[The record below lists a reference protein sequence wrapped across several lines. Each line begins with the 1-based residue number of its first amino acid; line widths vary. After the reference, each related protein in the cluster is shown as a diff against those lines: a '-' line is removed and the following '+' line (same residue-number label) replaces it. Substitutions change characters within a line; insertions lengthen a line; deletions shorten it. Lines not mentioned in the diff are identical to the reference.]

1 MTILRR
7 NDRGVVFDKQ
17 EISRNAETDQW
28 SQMAGSFL
36 MLAEREMS
44 AFVSAVDE
52 LFGAEQARQ
61 SAADWIEE
69 LELMDWPTG
78 ESIPNWRQVTL
89 GASVR
94 LSALRCGKFGKGLR
108 KVGN

>member
-7 NDRGVVFDKQ
+7 NDWGVMFDEQK
-17 EISRNAETDQW
+17 ISRNAGTDHW

-36 MLAEREMS
+36 ILAEREMS

-61 SAADWIEE
+61 SAVNWLEE

-94 LSALRCGKFGKGLR
+94 LNALRCGKFSKGLR
-108 KVGN
+108 KVAN

>member
-7 NDRGVVFDKQ
+7 NYWGVMFDEQ
-17 EISRNAETDQW
+17 EISRNAETDHW

-36 MLAEREMS
+36 ILAEREMS

-61 SAADWIEE
+61 SAVNWLEE

-94 LSALRCGKFGKGLR
+94 LNALRCGKFSKGLR
-108 KVGN
+108 KVAN